1 MGYITLRLIKERK
14 KISWILVVFTSIMV
28 ISGYAMTFFGV
39 DIPLLRNIHF
49 IFDVLFTLTFILHII
64 ISTFIIKFRWK
75 SILNT
80 ILKRKAENITKL
92 RVIQRIS
99 GWALFVSGGLQ
110 VIAGLDWFKLGLSSL
125 LPYPLHRI
133 IDLYLMIFLIAHV
146 AIGIYFALLRRHKI
160 EQLSPVAAIHKER
173 REVIAI
179 IGGSIIALFS
189 ALYLNNP
196 PKIGSG
202 SSTPKGTLP
211 PGQTEIEK
219 LKVLHTGIG
228 VPPWDPDKWR
238 FEVYGL
244 VDNPKSFTWEEF
256 RALPSVTRISDF
268 HCVTGWT
275 KFDNKWEGVSFSSI
289 KDISKPR
296 PNAKFATI
304 ECLRGYTTSLP
315 ITSLI
320 HQDVLFA
327 YRLDDQELPSE
338 HGGPLRLV
346 VPQKYAYKSAK
357 WVIKV
362 KFTER
367 QELGYWESRGYSN
380 TANPFTNDRYSTS

>member
-1 MGYITLRLIKERK
+1 MGQLALRLIKDRK
-14 KISWILVVFTSIMV
+14 KISWILVVFTSVMV
-28 ISGYAMTFFGV
+28 ISGYSMTFFGV

-49 IFDVLFTLTFILHII
+49 IFVVLFTFIFVLHII
-64 ISTFIIKFRWK
+64 ISTVIIRFRWK
-75 SILNT
+75 SILSS
-80 ILKRKAENITKL
+80 LFKRKVENITKL

-110 VIAGLDWFKLGLSSL
+110 VLAGLDWFKLGLSSL
-125 LPYPLHRI
+125 LPYPLHRV
-133 IDLYLMIFLIAHV
+133 IDLYLIIFLIIHV
-146 AIGIYFALLRRHKI
+146 SLGIHFALLRKHAI
-160 EQLSPVAAIHKER
+160 EQLSPEEAFHKER
-173 REVIAI
+173 REAIAI

-196 PKIGSG
+196 PKIGSE
-202 SSTPKGTLP
+202 SSALKGTLP

-228 VPPWDPDKWR
+228 VPPWDPDTWS
-238 FEVYGL
+238 FEIYGL
-244 VDNPKSFTWEEF
+244 VDNPTSLTWEEF
-256 RALPSVTRISDF
+256 RALPSVIRASDF

-275 KFDNKWEGVSFSSI
+275 KFDNKWEGISFSTI
-289 KDISKPR
+289 KEIAKIR
-296 PNAKFATI
+296 PNVKFATI

-315 ITSLI
+315 ITALL

-327 YRLDDQELPSE
+327 YRLDEQELPRE

-362 KFTER
+362 KFTEI

-380 TANPFTNDRYSTS
+380 TANPFTNDRYSTG

>member
-1 MGYITLRLIKERK
+1 MGHLTLRLIKERK
-14 KISWILVVFTSIMV
+14 KISWILVVFTSIMI

-80 ILKRKAENITKL
+80 ILKRKAKKITKL

-125 LPYPLHRI
+125 LPYPLHRV

-146 AIGIYFALLRRHKI
+146 AIGIYFALLRRHQI
-160 EQLSPVAAIHKER
+160 EQLSPVSAIHKER

-202 SSTPKGTLP
+202 ISTPKGTLP

-228 VPPWDPDKWR
+228 VPPWDPDIWR

-244 VDNPKSFTWEEF
+244 VDNPISFTWEDF

-289 KDISKPR
+289 KDIAKPR
-296 PNAKFATI
+296 PNAEFATI

-315 ITSLI
+315 ITALL

-327 YRLDDQELPSE
+327 YRLDDQELPRE

-357 WVIKV
+357 WVIKL

>member
-1 MGYITLRLIKERK
+1 MGHLTLKLIKERK

-49 IFDVLFTLTFILHII
+49 IFDVLFTITFIIHII
-64 ISTFIIKFRWK
+64 ISSFIIKFRWK
-75 SILNT
+75 SILNS
-80 ILKRKAENITKL
+80 ILKRKAENVTKL
-92 RVIQRIS
+92 RFIQRIS

-110 VIAGLDWFKLGLSSL
+110 VIAGLDWLKLGLSSL
-125 LPYPLHRI
+125 LPYPFHRV

-146 AIGIYFALLRRHKI
+146 AIGIYFALLRRHQI
-160 EQLSPVAAIHKER
+160 EQLSPVKAIHKER

-228 VPPWDPDKWR
+228 VPPWDPDTWR

-244 VDNPKSFTWEEF
+244 VDNPISFTWEEF

-275 KFDNKWEGVSFSSI
+275 KFDNKWEGVSFNSI
-289 KDISKPR
+289 KDIAKPR

-315 ITSLI
+315 ITALL

-327 YRLDDQELPSE
+327 YRLDDQELPRE